1 MNPQFAESVV
11 AELAYMQQLL
21 DEYAAGHR
29 KIANRLRHRADGTS
43 AAAAARLTQAFAFLL
58 ARTQRRIDDQYPQ
71 ILRPLVDLIGMPGL
85 ATVPA
90 MTTVEFVVSADQ
102 APDASGGVVPRGT
115 RLESDPLD
123 GVPARFR
130 TCSDVFVWPIEL
142 TSASLV
148 FPPFRRGGSAASEAT
163 CAVRLS
169 LRTMASNLTFRELG
183 LNHLRFFI
191 RNDLD
196 EALWLYHVLF
206 ADTMEIMVQSA
217 ESRPGRLAPESLQPS
232 GFSPRDSLFPG
243 VSHDGARPLV
253 EFLCFP
259 DKFLYFELHELG
271 SVLQD
276 RASTEIDVD
285 FYLRC
290 DKEAIPRRFPPTA
303 IRLNCT
309 PAVNLFERRAAPIE
323 VRVRSDRVAL
333 SADLE
338 SPEAYEIH
346 SVNRVFVRDSKE
358 SESEVP
364 RFHALRRFAD
374 GGAGDLRWEYD
385 TLEQSAVADRGRS
398 VGLRFVDEEFAPRK
412 LESGVV
418 SAALTCSNGDHPRR
432 LPFGEDGCRL
442 RIEALPFVS
451 ECRCLTPPTRL
462 RRLKLAQTMWERVE
476 QRAPDPLTLASPQ
489 GAAALRTEIQRL
501 ACDDDEILQRVIAS
515 LVDVRLERSTGI
527 SAGRLMCHGVDA
539 VLVFQRSPRLP
550 RGHLLFVRVLQELL
564 AQSATEGVIFRLR
577 SEYDDGQEIL
587 ECPVRSGAR
596 YVI

>member
-1 MNPQFAESVV
+1 MKTQFAESVV

-43 AAAAARLTQAFAFLL
+43 GAAAARLTQAFAFLL
-58 ARTQRRIDDQYPQ
+58 ARTQRRIDDEYPQ

-90 MTTVEFVVSADQ
+90 ITTVEFVVTADQ
-102 APDASGGVVPRGT
+102 APDPSGGVVPRGT
-115 RLESDPLD
+115 RLESDALD
-123 GVPARFR
+123 GVPIRFR
-130 TCSDVFVWPIEL
+130 TSSDVFVWPIEL
-142 TSASLV
+142 TSASLA

-163 CAVRLS
+163 CALRLT
-169 LRTMASNLTFRELG
+169 LRTLASNLTFSELG
-183 LNHLRFFI
+183 LSHLRFFI

-206 ADTMEIMVQSA
+206 SDAMEIVVQSA
-217 ESRPGRLAPESLQPS
+217 ASRPARLGPEALQPA
-232 GFSPRDSLFPG
+232 GFSPRESLFPG

-259 DKFLYFELHELG
+259 DKFLYFELHELA
-271 SVLQD
+271 SVLPD
-276 RASTEIDVD
+276 LAGTEIDVD
-285 FYLRC
+285 IYLRC
-290 DKEAIPRRFPPTA
+290 DKEAIPRRFPPAT

-309 PAVNLFERRAAPIE
+309 PAVNLFERHAPPVE
-323 VRVRSDRVAL
+323 VKVRSDRVAL
-333 SADLE
+333 SADVDF
-338 SPEAYEIH
+338 PDAYEIH
-346 SVNRVFVRDSKE
+346 SVGRVFVRDAKDAE
-358 SESEVP
+358 VEVP
-364 RFHALRRFAD
+364 RFHALRRFAE
-374 GGAGDLRWEYD
+374 GGVGDVRWEYD
-385 TLEQSAVADRGRS
+385 TLDQSAVAQRGRS
-398 VGLRFVDEEFAPRK
+398 VGLRFVDDEFAPRK
-412 LESGVV
+412 LEGGAV

-432 LPFGEDGCRL
+432 LPFGEEGCRL
-442 RIEALPFVS
+442 RLEALPFVS

-501 ACDDDEILQRVIAS
+501 ACDGDETLQRVIAS

-527 SAGRLMCHGVDA
+527 SAGRMMCHGVDA
-539 VLVFQRSPRLP
+539 VLVFQRTARLP